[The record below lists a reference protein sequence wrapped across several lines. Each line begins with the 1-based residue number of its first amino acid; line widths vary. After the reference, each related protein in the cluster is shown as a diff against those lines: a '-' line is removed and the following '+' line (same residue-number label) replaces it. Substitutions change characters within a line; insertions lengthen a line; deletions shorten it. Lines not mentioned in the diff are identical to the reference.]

1 MVRAKNA
8 GVIHSRSATGAPACE
23 ATPTGATERTTVVL
37 GKVTCWRCLEKLLG
51 EPPMDVR

>member
-8 GVIHSRSATGAPACE
+8 EVIHSRSATGKPACP
-23 ATPTGATERTTVVL
+23 AASAGATERTTVAL

-51 EPPMDVR
+51 EPPIDVR